1 MVFNGQ
7 RSVLNKY
14 PSRNKKECTFTYE
27 DFDVHHCASVN
38 DAWKLRKL
46 FKFSKHK
53 DVNLQ
58 DDDFGGRSALHIAC
72 EKGNVVW
79 VIVGLNFVLSEI
91 SFCQWYRVSQK

>member
-72 EKGNVVW
+72 QKGNVVW
-79 VIVGLNFVLSEI
+79 VNVGLNSVLSEI
-91 SFCQWYRVSQK
+91 SFCQW